1 MKQTAPFLVIAL
13 LALPVS
19 AAAQTGAASE
29 AAQTGAASE
38 AAQTGM
44 AQTGALQTEAA
55 QTGAAPDEWRLEVF
69 ASPAWN
75 GLRTAAED
83 GYSWGVH
90 STGTGS
96 RDWARTADASRL
108 SAGFGWGGGVR
119 LSRGPWGVEAAY
131 RQIRSKDLTPSHLLL
146 DTGAYSGLVNSIT
159 EAGGS
164 EPVELDPAAT
174 PDRPLPRSR
183 GDLFFGQ
190 VFRTFR
196 LRPKAELSVGL
207 GAGHLRVTDDR
218 TDELLARDWGSLT
231 LPDFFQGWFGV
242 ETGFTAHRN
251 RFVLGGSVGLTTE
264 VGRLLIRPRLEVI
277 VPTDSLTTA
286 FDYELEVRDP
296 ERTQRL
302 EGVIFTSVD
311 PVLFLMSVEIGIRN

>member
-1 MKQTAPFLVIAL
+1 MKRAAPLLVAAL

-19 AAAQTGAASE
+19 AVAQTGAASE

-38 AAQTGM
+38 A
-44 AQTGALQTEAA
+44 EE
-55 QTGAAPDEWRLEVF
+55 TGAAADEWRLEVF

-83 GYSWGVH
+83 GYSLTTH

-96 RDWARTADASRL
+96 GDWARTADGSRL
-108 SAGFGWGGGVR
+108 SAGFGWGGGAR

-131 RQIRSKDLTPSHLLL
+131 RQIRSRDLTPSHLLL
-146 DTGAYSGLVNSIT
+146 DTGAYSGLINSIS

-164 EPVELDPAAT
+164 EPVELDPTAT

-218 TDELLARDWGSLT
+218 TDELLARDWGSLP
-231 LPDFFQGWFGV
+231 LPEFFQGWFGV
-242 ETGFTAHRN
+242 ETGFAANRN

-264 VGRLLIRPRLEVI
+264 VGRLLLRPRLEVI
-277 VPTDSLTTA
+277 VPTGSLTTS
-286 FDYELEVRDP
+286 FDYGLEVRDP
-296 ERTQRL
+296 ENTQRL

-311 PVLFLMSVEIGIRN
+311 PVLFLVSLEIGIRN

>member
-1 MKQTAPFLVIAL
+1 MKRAAPFLVAAL
-13 LALPVS
+13 LTLPVS
-19 AAAQTGAASE
+19 TAAQTGAASE
-29 AAQTGAASE
+29 AAQTGADSE
-38 AAQTGM
+38 AAQTGL
-44 AQTGALQTEAA
+44 AQTEAA
-55 QTGAAPDEWRLEVF
+55 PTGAAADEWRLEVF

-83 GYSWGVH
+83 GYSLTTH
-90 STGTGS
+90 STGATPGS
-96 RDWARTADASRL
+96 GDWARTADGSRL
-108 SAGFGWGGGVR
+108 SAGFGWGGGAR

-190 VFRTFR
+190 VFRNFR

-218 TDELLARDWGSLT
+218 TNELLARDWGSLT

-242 ETGFTAHRN
+242 ETGFTANRN

>member
-1 MKQTAPFLVIAL
+1 MKRAAPFLVAAL

-38 AAQTGM
+38 A
-44 AQTGALQTEAA
+44 EE
-55 QTGAAPDEWRLEVF
+55 TGAASDEWRLEVF

-83 GYSWGVH
+83 GYSLTTH

-96 RDWARTADASRL
+96 GDWARTADGSRL
-108 SAGFGWGGGVR
+108 SAGFGWGGGAR

-164 EPVELDPAAT
+164 EPVELDPTAT

-190 VFRTFR
+190 VFRNFR

-218 TDELLARDWGSLT
+218 TDELLARDWGSLP
-231 LPDFFQGWFGV
+231 LPEFFQGWFGV
-242 ETGFTAHRN
+242 ETGFTANRN

-264 VGRLLIRPRLEVI
+264 VGRLLLRPRLEVI
-277 VPTDSLTTA
+277 VPTGSLTTS
-286 FDYELEVRDP
+286 FDYGLEVRDP
-296 ERTQRL
+296 ENTQRL